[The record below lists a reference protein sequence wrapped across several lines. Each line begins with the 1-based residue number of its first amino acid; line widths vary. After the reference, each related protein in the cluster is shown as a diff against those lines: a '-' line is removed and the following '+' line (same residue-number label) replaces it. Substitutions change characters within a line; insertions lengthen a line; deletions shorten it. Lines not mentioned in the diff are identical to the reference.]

1 MSLLNVESYV
11 FINVFYLVLVCI
23 HVCVD
28 DSIERKIAV
37 TLVGGQKGVNLMFCG
52 CSVGITCQG
61 CSFFFLISCKVNFSI
76 LICGHAQNINS
87 LIVAIS

>member
-28 DSIERKIAV
+28 DSIERKIAE
-37 TLVGGQKGVNLMFCG
+37 TLVGWQKGVNLMFCG
-52 CSVGITCQG
+52 SSMGVTCQG
-61 CSFFFLISCKVNFSI
+61 CSFFFLINCKINFSI
-76 LICGHAQNINS
+76 LIWGHAQNIDS